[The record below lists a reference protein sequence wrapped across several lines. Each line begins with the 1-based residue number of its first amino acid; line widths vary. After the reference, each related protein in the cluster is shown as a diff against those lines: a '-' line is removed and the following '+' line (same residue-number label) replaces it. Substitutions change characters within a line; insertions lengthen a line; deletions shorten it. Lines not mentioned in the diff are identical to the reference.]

1 MKRPSPK
8 PGSRSTEWLENARQE
23 STEFVNPMG
32 DVPLIPG
39 RSQRAREHA
48 KRLGMERSLA
58 KKWED

>member
-1 MKRPSPK
+1 MRRVSPK
-8 PGSRSTEWLENARQE
+8 PGARSTEWLERARQE

-39 RSQRAREHA
+39 RSERAREHA
-48 KRLGMERSLA
+48 KTLGMERELA

>member
-1 MKRPSPK
+1 MTRVSPK
-8 PGSRSTEWLENARQE
+8 PGNRSTEWLERARQE

-39 RSQRAREHA
+39 RSDRAREHA
-48 KRLGMERSLA
+48 KTLGMERELA